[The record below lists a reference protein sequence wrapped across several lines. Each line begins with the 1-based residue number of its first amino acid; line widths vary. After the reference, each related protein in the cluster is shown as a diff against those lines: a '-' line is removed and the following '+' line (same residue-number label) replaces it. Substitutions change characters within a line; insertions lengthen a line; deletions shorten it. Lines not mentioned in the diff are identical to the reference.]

1 MEDITNTA
9 HLRDIHGMLGDIR
22 RQVSSEPGEPQQGIV
37 QALEGMQAQ
46 LQTGIPGIM
55 EKLNE
60 MADTQLKEF
69 DVNSRTVLRNLVP
82 SSPTSA
88 VALDLSDISSKL
100 DRLLTLQ
107 KDISDEKRKGIA
119 ASTSAQAERDLCAA
133 QALELSTQV
142 R

>member
-60 MADTQLKEF
+60 MADTQFKEL
-69 DVNSRTVLRNLVP
+69 DVNSRTVLRNLAP

-119 ASTSAQAERDLCAA
+119 ASPSAQAERDLCAA